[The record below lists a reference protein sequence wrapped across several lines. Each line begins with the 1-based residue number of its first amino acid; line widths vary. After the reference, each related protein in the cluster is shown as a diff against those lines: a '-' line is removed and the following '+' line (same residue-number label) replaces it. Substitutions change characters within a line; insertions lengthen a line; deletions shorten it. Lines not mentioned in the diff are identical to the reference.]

1 MERHGRSGPSA
12 RVGAVGE
19 EGELLMA
26 LALNRGKVASQR
38 ELAVGWW
45 GPDEVGR
52 HWDASDWMRARV
64 RYRLEAAG
72 EIERQRDGG

>member
-1 MERHGRSGPSA
+1 
-12 RVGAVGE
+12 
-19 EGELLMA
+19 MA

-38 ELAVGWW
+38 ELAVAWW
-45 GPDEVGR
+45 GSAEAGK

-72 EIERQRDGG
+72 EIERQRGADGEARHDGG